1 MLYVVIKIVCDND
14 PEFVFIIIKY
24 LYGNRTEK
32 LKDMIMR
39 YKEKT
44 DHNDKSSKY
53 YNNGLYT
60 MLRENDGWNNLK
72 WIYEAE
78 IEIPITYT
86 KEVINELT
94 SNIIMEYYNKHDSNV
109 YDNKDDKKY
118 ICDCVGLFTIKT
130 KTRHEKTKL
139 HQEHIKDI

>member
-1 MLYVVIKIVCDND
+1 MLYVIIKIVCDND

-24 LYGNRTEK
+24 LYGIKTEK
-32 LKDMIMR
+32 LKDMIMS
-39 YKEKT
+39 YKAK
-44 DHNDKSSKY
+44 DYNDKSSKY
-53 YNNGLYT
+53 YNNGLYK

-86 KEVINELT
+86 REDINELT
-94 SNIIMEYYNKHDSNV
+94 SNITMEYYDKHDSNV
-109 YDNKDDKKY
+109 YDNKDDIKY
-118 ICDCVGLFTIKT
+118 ICNCGGLFTIKT